1 MIYPIYIYGS
11 PVLRNECEEIGRDF
25 PDLTKL
31 VEDMFETMYA
41 SDGVGLAAPQIGKNL
56 RLFVVDTEPFA
67 SQDPTAAGYK
77 RAFINPEIVE
87 ESDVEVL
94 MGEGCLSLPGL
105 HEEVYRPE
113 KIRIRYLDEH
123 FVEHEDELE
132 GWPARAVQHEYDHIE
147 GIVFTDRLAPLRK
160 TLIRNKL
167 NAMAKGEYE
176 SSYHTKHPMT
186 YFAGGGCL
194 QKKVARRV
202 FLSRRLAL

>member
-87 ESDVEVL
+87 AT
-94 MGEGCLSLPGL
+94 
-105 HEEVYRPE
+105 R
-113 KIRIRYLDEH
+113 
-123 FVEHEDELE
+123 
-132 GWPARAVQHEYDHIE
+132 
-147 GIVFTDRLAPLRK
+147 
-160 TLIRNKL
+160 
-167 NAMAKGEYE
+167 
-176 SSYHTKHPMT
+176 
-186 YFAGGGCL
+186 
-194 QKKVARRV
+194 
-202 FLSRRLAL
+202 

>member
-25 PDLTKL
+25 PDLPKL
-31 VEDMFETMYA
+31 IEDMFETMYA

-56 RLFVVDTEPFA
+56 RLFVVDTSPFA
-67 SQDPTAAGYK
+67 SQDPTAADYK
-77 RAFINPEIVE
+77 RAFINPVIVE
-87 ESDVEVL
+87 ESDMEVL

-113 KIRIRYLDEH
+113 KIRIRYFDEN

-167 NAMAKGEYE
+167 NAMAKGKYDAA
-176 SSYHTKHPMT
+176 YRTKQT
-186 YFAGGGCL
+186 
-194 QKKVARRV
+194 KK
-202 FLSRRLAL
+202 